1 MNEAMILLTL
11 KALTNQVATL
21 SEEVRI
27 LKDISMQNHSNNSE
41 SIHSNADSLITVQD
55 SLCDQGSESGVT
67 IEELQDSLCDISGLL
82 ESVTST

>member
-11 KALTNQVATL
+11 KALTNQIATL

-41 SIHSNADSLITVQD
+41 SIHINTDSLITA
-55 SLCDQGSESGVT
+55 QGSESGVT
-67 IEELQDSLCDISGLL
+67 IEELQDSLCDISGLF

>member
-1 MNEAMILLTL
+1 MILLTL

-21 SEEVRI
+21 YEEVRI

-41 SIHSNADSLITVQD
+41 SIHSNTDSLITVQD
-55 SLCDQGSESGVT
+55 SLCDQGSESEVT

>member
-41 SIHSNADSLITVQD
+41 SIHSNNDSLITV
-55 SLCDQGSESGVT
+55 QGSESGVT
-67 IEELQDSLCDISGLL
+67 IEELQDSLCDISGLF

>member
-41 SIHSNADSLITVQD
+41 SIHSNTDSLITVQD
-55 SLCDQGSESGVT
+55 SLCDQGSESEVT

>member
-41 SIHSNADSLITVQD
+41 SIHSNTDSLITVQD
-55 SLCDQGSESGVT
+55 SLCDQGSEAGIT

>member
-55 SLCDQGSESGVT
+55 SLCDQGSESEVT

>member
-41 SIHSNADSLITVQD
+41 SIHINTDSLITVQ
-55 SLCDQGSESGVT
+55 GSELGVT